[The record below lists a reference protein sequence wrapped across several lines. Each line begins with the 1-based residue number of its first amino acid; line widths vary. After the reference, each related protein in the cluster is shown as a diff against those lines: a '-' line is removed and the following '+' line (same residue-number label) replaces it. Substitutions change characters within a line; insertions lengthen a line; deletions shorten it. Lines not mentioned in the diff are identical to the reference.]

1 MRRAPRQC
9 RALVSVF
16 DRHVFSDL
24 VLAAPR
30 IYALFELQF
39 RFQSSVDLTLI
50 KKDRIM
56 KDRIIKDQRSFRFLG
71 LLALLEKIR
80 LSSGRVRTE
89 RQNQMA
95 VTG

>member
-39 RFQSSVDLTLI
+39 RRQSSVDLALI
-50 KKDRIM
+50 IKDQ
-56 KDRIIKDQRSFRFLG
+56 IIKDQRSFRSFMSL
-71 LLALLEKIR
+71 KKDQTFFR
-80 LSSGRVRTE
+80 KSK
-89 RQNQMA
+89 N
-95 VTG
+95 